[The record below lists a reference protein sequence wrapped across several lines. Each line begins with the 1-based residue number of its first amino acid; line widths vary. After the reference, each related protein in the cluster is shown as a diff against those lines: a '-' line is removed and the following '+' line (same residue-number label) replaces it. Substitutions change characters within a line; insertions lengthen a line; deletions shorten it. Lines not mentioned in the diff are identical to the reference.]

1 MKKLII
7 LFCFWLIYAPAPGQ
21 KISLVE
27 YFFNED
33 PGFGEGISVPVTWG
47 THQELVVNIPLD
59 ELDLGLN
66 SLYIRAKSENGNWG
80 PTFHQS
86 FWVSRLP
93 DSVYPKITAIEYFFN
108 NDPGFGKGISIPVN
122 VGKHQQL
129 AVNLPLDKLELG
141 FNTLYV
147 RAKSE
152 PGTWGH
158 TFQSS
163 FLVTRL
169 PDAIRSKITA
179 LEYFIDTDPGV
190 GKAIP
195 ISLQPDYHIVA
206 DVTLSLDALSDG
218 QHLLF
223 VRAKD
228 DRGVWSAVFQQQF
241 MVTPIQSEMPVITK
255 AEYFVNTDPG
265 FGKGIPVPINTP
277 RKTVTKIFD
286 VAPKQLTTGNDTVYI
301 RVQDDRGKWSPT
313 YSKIIQTVETASGN
327 PPENPVVSGITE
339 NSVNLGWDAGSGTGW
354 DIVWGLSGFDYTED
368 GILVL
373 NAGNNSHLLEEL
385 SGGTAYEF
393 YIRSWYSTGLV
404 SNWGGPYSF
413 TTSGATGIDEINSG
427 EITIFPNPA
436 SNKIFIRFSNLYQQ
450 ETNVRL
456 SNIQGQLMRELVYNT
471 YENGILQMDL
481 NGIVPGIY
489 FLNLKNRQLNLTR
502 KVIIQY

>member
-7 LFCFWLIYAPAPGQ
+7 LFCFWLIYAPVPGQ

-47 THQELVVNIPLD
+47 THQELAVNFPLHD
-59 ELDLGLN
+59 LDLGLN

-80 PTFHQS
+80 PTFYQS
-86 FWVSRLP
+86 FLVTRLP
-93 DSVYPKITAIEYFFN
+93 DSIYPKITAIEYFFN
-108 NDPGFGKGISIPVN
+108 DDPGFGKGISIPVN
-122 VGKHQQL
+122 AGKHLQL

-141 FNTLYV
+141 INTLYV

-152 PGTWGH
+152 NGSWGH
-158 TFQSS
+158 TYQSS

-190 GKAIP
+190 GKAMP
-195 ISLQPDYHIVA
+195 IGFQPDYQIVA
-206 DVTLSLDALSDG
+206 DVTLSLDALPDG
-218 QHLLF
+218 QHILY
-223 VRAKD
+223 VRARD

-241 MVTPIQSEMPVITK
+241 LVTPGQSEMPVITK

-277 RKTVTKIFD
+277 RQTVTKIFD
-286 VAPKQLTTGNDTVYI
+286 VAPEHLTPGNDTVYI

-313 YSKIIQTVETASGN
+313 YSTIIQTMETAAGN

-339 NSVNLGWDAGSGTGW
+339 NSVNLGWDAGAGTGW

-368 GILVL
+368 GMLVL
-373 NAGNNSHLLEEL
+373 NSGNNSHQLEEL

-393 YIRSWYSTGLV
+393 YVRSSFPTGLV
-404 SNWGGPYSF
+404 SSWVGPYPF
-413 TTSGATGIDEINSG
+413 TTSGATGFDEINSG
-427 EITIFPNPA
+427 EITIFPNPT
-436 SNKIFIRFSNLYQQ
+436 SNRIFIRFSNQNGKKTTL
-450 ETNVRL
+450 RL
-456 SNIQGQLMRELVYNT
+456 HNLQGQLVREMNFIP
-471 YENGILQMDL
+471 YENELFQIDLKGIL
-481 NGIVPGIY
+481 PGIY
-489 FLNLKNRQLNLTR
+489 LLHLENREINLTR
-502 KVIIQY
+502 KMIVH